1 MSPPPLISTSRSLLT
16 FRSSSC
22 SSVLPRLLSAHR
34 SEVRRLLRGALASL
48 GHRLDS
54 LERGIGARKRRTRQ
68 REEKGGSGCSPG
80 EIAVASV
87 IAGDSPAPPHR
98 SSSLSQSRGGGRRG
112 DAEEGDGC
120 GDKRRRKDHRGREMT
135 GNGDEDGDES
145 AGGFVGRMEVS
156 FKGGAE
162 EDDAPITLHSFNRKK
177 PRRGERGGSGQSE
190 AAVSAVRVNG
200 FRAPLLLRGMPCT
213 FCSQSGSLSISSGQ
227 WQFSDF
233 TTPLACSSN
242 RRAFYLFLSTASCSR
257 APMLRF
263 SAVAMETVFESAR
276 GVTCLSPLMPLK
288 DWTAPPGLNNDHCYV
303 RTPTPSP
310 ASPTRRLQKQR
321 KRKASLRQCNGSVP
335 RGDESDVDVML
346 VERLGA
352 LEDFLI
358 QRGLDV

>member
-1 MSPPPLISTSRSLLT
+1 
-16 FRSSSC
+16 
-22 SSVLPRLLSAHR
+22 
-34 SEVRRLLRGALASL
+34 
-48 GHRLDS
+48 
-54 LERGIGARKRRTRQ
+54 
-68 REEKGGSGCSPG
+68 
-80 EIAVASV
+80 
-87 IAGDSPAPPHR
+87 
-98 SSSLSQSRGGGRRG
+98 
-112 DAEEGDGC
+112 
-120 GDKRRRKDHRGREMT
+120 MT

-145 AGGFVGRMEVS
+145 AGGFVGRMGVS

-162 EDDAPITLHSFNRKK
+162 EDDAPITLHNFNRKK

-190 AAVSAVRVNG
+190 TAVSAVGMNG
-200 FRAPLLLRGMPCT
+200 FRAPLLLRGAASNSS
-213 FCSQSGSLSISSGQ
+213 SQDALHFLQPIRIS
-227 WQFSDF
+227 
-233 TTPLACSSN
+233 
-242 RRAFYLFLSTASCSR
+242 STASCSR

-263 SAVAMETVFESAR
+263 SAVAMETIFESAR